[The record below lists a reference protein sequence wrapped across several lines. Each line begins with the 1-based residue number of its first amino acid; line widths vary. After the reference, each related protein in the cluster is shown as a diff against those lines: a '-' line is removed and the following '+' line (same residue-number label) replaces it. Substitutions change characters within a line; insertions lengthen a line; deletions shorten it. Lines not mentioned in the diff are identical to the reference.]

1 MKPENCSAVSSATSL
16 PGNKAAVRFGEQLLA
31 ELGIQKAV
39 SGESDHPA
47 LAWRRAG
54 LLELSGAKHGPAEMV
69 PLPVANA
76 VDGAL
81 LALKS
86 LSSDPEKL
94 PINGALLLGERA
106 RLLGRTR
113 NGRASTGGHCRLIDT
128 AHGRFALNL
137 ARDDDWA
144 LLEAWLQEPASSWDD
159 IERIAAERDAAMLVQ
174 RGMKMGIAIAL
185 DQLPES
191 KPWFVETDVTARQSE
206 QKTPLVVD
214 LSSLWA
220 GPMAGNLLHLMGAR
234 VIKVESHARP
244 DGARQGNAEFYH
256 LLNAGKQSVAFD
268 FASAEGRADLL
279 KLIARADIVI
289 EASRPRALRQLGV
302 DAEQLLFDKPGK
314 VWLRLMAY
322 GDEDNR
328 IGFGD
333 DIGVAAGLC
342 TIMERSWGKPV
353 FVGDAIADPVS
364 GIFGALAAWA
374 KWQDGKGGLIHLSMR
389 DAVRRAMQ
397 LESEQMDWPEVAT
410 EWQALADADGD
421 ELYPMRQNL
430 AAVEETGA
438 STNRIMAELC

>member
-16 PGNKAAVRFGEQLLA
+16 PGNRAAARFGEQLLA
-31 ELGIQKAV
+31 ELGIRKSV
-39 SGESDHPA
+39 SGENDHPA

-54 LLELSGAKHGPAEMV
+54 LLELSGENHGPAQMV
-69 PLPVANA
+69 PLAVASA

-94 PINGALLLGERA
+94 PLNGSLLLGERA
-106 RLLGRTR
+106 RMMGRTR

-128 AHGRFALNL
+128 HHGRFALNL

-144 LLEAWLQEPASSWDD
+144 LLEAWLEEPASGWVD
-159 IERIAAERDAAMLVQ
+159 IERIAAERDAAVLVQ
-174 RGMKMGIAIAL
+174 RGIEMGLAISL
-185 DQLPES
+185 DQIVEN
-191 KPWFVETDVTARQSE
+191 KPWFVETALTTRRPE

-220 GPMAGNLLHLMGAR
+220 GPLAGNLLHLMGAR

-244 DGARQGNAEFYH
+244 DGARMGNAEFYR

-279 KLIARADIVI
+279 KLITKADIVI
-289 EASRPRALRQLGV
+289 EASRPRALRHLCV
-302 DAEQLLFDKPGK
+302 DAEQLLSDKPGK
-314 VWLRLMAY
+314 VWLRLTAY

-342 TIMERSWGKPV
+342 TIMEHSWGKPV

-397 LESEQMDWPEVAT
+397 LENEQMDWPEVAT
-410 EWQALADADGD
+410 KWQELAEADCD
-421 ELYPMRQNL
+421 DLYPTRQNL
-430 AAVEETGA
+430 GAVEAIGA
-438 STNRIMAELC
+438 STNRVMAELC